1 MAANSDAV
9 IVALFCQSRCPAN
22 PLYGDRFHRLATSS
36 SQVPTMNP
44 SPIFILLFNRR
55 QVGVARESRQM
66 RLFRGGLPL
75 PLQTALP
82 RGPDRAV
89 TRDLARMAQT
99 IFPFLDGRKFV
110 FLATTPTI
118 LDWQQVEISKDAWEF
133 LRSTASIVTIASL
146 HGTSLAGR

>member
-22 PLYGDRFHRLATSS
+22 PIYGDRFHRLATSS

-99 IFPFLDGRKFV
+99 IFLDGRKFV
-110 FLATTPTI
+110 FPATTPTI

-133 LRSTASIVTIASL
+133 LLSSASIVTIASL
-146 HGTSLAGR
+146 HGKYLAGR

>member
-1 MAANSDAV
+1 MASNSDAV
-9 IVALFCQSRCPAN
+9 TVALFCQSRCPAN

-89 TRDLARMAQT
+89 TRDLARMAKPSSHFWMGESLSSWRQ
-99 IFPFLDGRKFV
+99 RR
-110 FLATTPTI
+110 
-118 LDWQQVEISKDAWEF
+118 QS
-133 LRSTASIVTIASL
+133 SIGNKLKSPRMPGSFFAPLPRPS
-146 HGTSLAGR
+146 